1 MERKYN
7 YCIYTPQDVAKEM
20 VKKALDNYFKS
31 ERNEEKLRKIRI
43 GDLSCGNGN
52 LLLGALEEVLILSK
66 EIVGKYIYLKEWITG
81 FDINSE
87 AVKLTRIKGRGLLKK
102 YGINGD
108 INILCENSLQKED
121 IKFNILLGNPPYLG
135 EKNNKALFQEI
146 KKTKLGQK
154 YYEGKMDYFYF
165 FIEKGIELLEDKGT
179 LVYLTTNYWLR
190 ADGAKILRGTMRK
203 NGEFISIKNYDN
215 SLFCK
220 ATGQHNIIFT
230 WEKNL
235 TENRKIEVQLP
246 EKSFYIDSEYL
257 YDEKEKILLAD
268 EETLKFN
275 NKILKNSNFFLK
287 DLVNINQGIVSG
299 LDEAYIFDEYKEEF
313 KGYLKPFYKN
323 KDIGKYTTEKNKF
336 WILYLDSKTVP
347 DEKVLNHLEKYKEKL
362 SKRREVTIERIKWWE
377 LQWAREREIFLK
389 PKILVRQRCKI
400 NQFAYD
406 EGEFFGSADIYFI
419 TNNDKNISLF
429 YILGY
434 INSEVFLQWFKYN
447 GKIKGKNFEFYST
460 PLKETPIYYP
470 EDKGE
475 IEYIEKLVK
484 EQIISFSND
493 REKLINS
500 FFKDKVLE
508 K

>member
-1 MERKYN
+1 M
-7 YCIYTPQDVAKEM
+7 
-20 VKKALDNYFKS
+20 
-31 ERNEEKLRKIRI
+31 
-43 GDLSCGNGN
+43 
-52 LLLGALEEVLILSK
+52 
-66 EIVGKYIYLKEWITG
+66 
-81 FDINSE
+81 
-87 AVKLTRIKGRGLLKK
+87 
-102 YGINGD
+102 
-108 INILCENSLQKED
+108 
-121 IKFNILLGNPPYLG
+121 
-135 EKNNKALFQEI
+135 
-146 KKTKLGQK
+146 
-154 YYEGKMDYFYF
+154 
-165 FIEKGIELLEDKGT
+165 
-179 LVYLTTNYWLR
+179 
-190 ADGAKILRGTMRK
+190 
-203 NGEFISIKNYDN
+203 
-215 SLFCK
+215 
-220 ATGQHNIIFT
+220 
-230 WEKNL
+230 
-235 TENRKIEVQLP
+235 
-246 EKSFYIDSEYL
+246 
-257 YDEKEKILLAD
+257 
-268 EETLKFN
+268 
-275 NKILKNSNFFLK
+275 
-287 DLVNINQGIVSG
+287 
-299 LDEAYIFDEYKEEF
+299 
-313 KGYLKPFYKN
+313 
-323 KDIGKYTTEKNKF
+323 
-336 WILYLDSKTVP
+336 YLDSKTVP